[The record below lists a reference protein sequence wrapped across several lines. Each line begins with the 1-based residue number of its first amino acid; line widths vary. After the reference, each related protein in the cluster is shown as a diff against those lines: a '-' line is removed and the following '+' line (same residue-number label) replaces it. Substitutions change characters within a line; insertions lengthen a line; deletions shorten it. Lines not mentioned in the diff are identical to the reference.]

1 MGTRCTL
8 GAMKEMLVLETS
20 AETTEMVQTTTEA
33 MMIDT
38 IGRAMQLQLTIQI
51 HHAFFFAFDYNLL
64 QTRQHSA
71 GFCFCRVSQMY
82 ILCIMS

>member
-20 AETTEMVQTTTEA
+20 AETTELVQTEA

-38 IGRAMQLQLTIQI
+38 IGRAIQLQLTIQI
-51 HHAFFFAFDYNLL
+51 HHAFFVAFYYDLL
-64 QTRQHSA
+64 QTSNLQLVSVSA
-71 GFCFCRVSQMY
+71 ESVKCISYVS
-82 ILCIMS
+82 

>member
-20 AETTEMVQTTTEA
+20 AETTELGQITTEP

-38 IGRAMQLQLTIQI
+38 IGRAIQI
-51 HHAFFFAFDYNLL
+51 
-64 QTRQHSA
+64 
-71 GFCFCRVSQMY
+71 
-82 ILCIMS
+82 